1 MENENKM
8 GVMPVTKLLFSMS
21 VPMMISML
29 VQALY
34 NVVDSIYVA
43 QLSDYAL
50 TAVSLSFPI
59 QNLMISIAS
68 GTAVGVNA
76 LLSKSL
82 GEKNMDV
89 VNKSAH
95 SSLFLAIVSS
105 LVFVLFGI
113 FLSEFFFTTQTDIA
127 EIVQGGKDYI
137 SICTIL
143 SFGLFGQIMCER
155 LLQATGRTIFTMITQ
170 TTGAIINIIFDPILI
185 FGLLGF
191 PAMGVA
197 GAAVATVL
205 GQIVGFILGIIFNIK
220 FNPEIK
226 LRLTAIRPHWDVIKK
241 IYIVGIPSI
250 VMMSIASVT
259 TFLMNKILFQFTYVA
274 TTVYG
279 IYMKL
284 QSFIFMPVFGLTNG
298 MIPIV
303 AYNYGAKNRERIKQ
317 TYKTGVF
324 TALFIMFC
332 GMIVFHVIP
341 IPLLGLFKA
350 TEEAISIGVPALRII
365 SLCFVFAAYG
375 ISCGSIFQAL
385 GNGVYSL
392 IVSFTRQILFLIP
405 AAFVL
410 SLSGNLNLVW
420 LAFPFAEISAT
431 ILSTVFL
438 RKIFK
443 KKLAF

>member
-8 GVMPVTKLLFSMS
+8 GVMPIKRLLFSMS
-21 VPMMISML
+21 VPMMLSML

-59 QNLMISIAS
+59 QNLMIAIAS

-82 GEKNMDV
+82 GEKNFDTA
-89 VNKSAH
+89 NKAANT
-95 SSLFLAIVSS
+95 SLFLAFASSIV
-105 LVFVLFGI
+105 FIIFGFLFA
-113 FLSEFFFTTQTDIA
+113 ETFFTVQTDIP
-127 EIVQGGKDYI
+127 EIISGGKDYL
-137 SICTIL
+137 SICCIF
-143 SFGLFGQIMCER
+143 SFGIFGQVMCER
-155 LLQATGRTIFTMITQ
+155 LLQSTGRTIFTMITQ
-170 TTGAIINIIFDPILI
+170 TTGAVINIIFDPILI

-197 GAAVATVL
+197 GAAIATVA
-205 GQIVGFILGIIFNIK
+205 GQIVGLILGLFFNFK

-226 LRLTAIRPHWDVIKK
+226 IKLSEIRPHTDVVKK

-250 VMMSIASVT
+250 VMMSIASVM
-259 TFLMNKILFQFTYVA
+259 TFMVNKILFRFTYIA
-274 TTVYG
+274 TTVFG

-298 MIPIV
+298 MIPII

-317 TYKTGVF
+317 TFKIGVI
-324 TALFIMFC
+324 TAFAVMLC
-332 GMIVFHVIP
+332 GTVIFHIFSV
-341 IPLLGLFKA
+341 PLLRLFDA
-350 TEEAISIGVPALRII
+350 TDEIIAIGVPALRIL

-375 ISCGSIFQAL
+375 ITCGSVFQAL

-392 IVSFTRQILFLIP
+392 MVSFTRQILFLVP
-405 AAFVL
+405 AAYLL
-410 SLSGNLNLVW
+410 SLTGKLNLVW
-420 LAFPFAEISAT
+420 FSFPIAELSAM

-438 RKIFK
+438 IKIFR
-443 KKLAF
+443 KKLTF